1 MELRKGTLLQGGKYR
16 IVKKLGQGSF
26 GITYLAK
33 AKFTTVGA
41 LGYMGVEA
49 NVAIKEFFM
58 SDVNSRKSDGS
69 TVEGSNGTIFS
80 NYRKKF
86 KKEAENLSKLEH
98 ERIVKVYDV
107 FDENCTT
114 YYSMEYV
121 DGENLDDFISHNNP
135 IDEVQAIDII
145 HRVCD
150 ALALMHGKQ
159 MLHLDLKPKNIMRS
173 SHGEI
178 YLIDFG
184 LSKQF
189 NADGEPE
196 SSTSIGLGTP
206 GYAPL
211 EQAKFIKD
219 GTFPATLDIY
229 ALGATMYKILTGRRP
244 HDASEILN
252 EGFSKD
258 LLRKYGRSEAMIG
271 IVEKCMSPMKK
282 DRFQQIR
289 DLINSLPKI
298 EAVNPIEN
306 DNKISI
312 DEGTNINISKSRKKK
327 RKTRQETSSNPADNK
342 AETGTRQFV
351 NFPKLPT
358 SITLHL
364 LGEDNNWS
372 RLTIHQRYI
381 LGEYDRYFRSIGSK
395 KITKDEYINLIKGL
409 DSLISKSNSQ
419 SSNFES
425 YNLSIWYEK
434 SKSPDYYI
442 LNNQTMSML
451 CDLIPY
457 NKEYRL
463 YRFVN
468 GNGFNNKDID
478 NATEPPF
485 RRISS
490 EFGDLLNR
498 FQSKVFQNF
507 LNKISENDTSGDN
520 VSDNENVHMGN
531 NTEPS
536 YNEGSIIPKFTA
548 FRNSLNKFSKD
559 DTIWHD
565 IKLTIG
571 LTLPAI
577 ILLFAIFSPRSG
589 NTDKKKS
596 LQPTINDH
604 YNYSDIVIVGNPTT
618 NSTQIVSNADSSI
631 NAVSAQNTIAEGYD
645 GADSSKSDIH

>member
-1 MELRKGTLLQGGKYR
+1 MELRKGTLLKGGKYR

-33 AKFTTVGA
+33 AKFTTVGS
-41 LGYMGVEA
+41 LGSMGVEA

-150 ALALMHGKQ
+150 ALALMHDKQ
-159 MLHLDLKPKNIMRS
+159 MLHLDLKPKNIMCS
-173 SHGEI
+173 THGEI

-244 HDASEILN
+244 LDASEILN

-282 DRFQQIR
+282 DRFQQIS

-298 EAVNPIEN
+298 EAVSPIEN

-312 DEGTNINISKSRKKK
+312 DEGTNISISKSRKKK
-327 RKTRQETSSNPADNK
+327 RKTRKETFSNPADNK
-342 AETGTRQFV
+342 AETGTQQFV
-351 NFPKLPT
+351 NFPELPT
-358 SITLHL
+358 SISLGL
-364 LGEDNNWS
+364 LGKDNNWS
-372 RLTIHQRYI
+372 SLTIHQRYI
-381 LGEYDRYFRSIGSK
+381 HGEYNRYFRSIGSK

-434 SKSPDYYI
+434 SKSHDYYI
-442 LNNQTMSML
+442 LNNQAMSML

-498 FQSKVFQNF
+498 FQSKGFQNF
-507 LNKISENDTSGDN
+507 LNKISENGTSDEN
-520 VSDNENVHMGN
+520 VSNKNIDHSNN
-531 NTEPS
+531 NTESS
-536 YNEGSIIPKFTA
+536 YTEDDIQPKSTI
-548 FRNSLNKFSKD
+548 RNFLNRFSENG
-559 DTIWHD
+559 TIWHD
-565 IKLTIG
+565 LKMAIG
-571 LTLPAI
+571 LVI
-577 ILLFAIFSPRSG
+577 VGVGILFAIINAATG
-589 NTDKKKS
+589 NAGKKKTP
-596 LQPTINDH
+596 QPATND
-604 YNYSDIVIVGNPTT
+604 YYKYYQPNSAIV
-618 NSTQIVSNADSSI
+618 DSI
-631 NAVSAQNTIAEGYD
+631 T
-645 GADSSKSDIH
+645 SKAAKEVLESK